1 MGGLNDWLSNIIPN
15 ELKGNL
21 GKIAAIGAATYFG
34 YKGLKYGLPKTS
46 EYLFGTPVQGFTRG
60 YISGTKGKIGSGG
73 FMETM
78 STIGE
83 TFDKYKDNPL
93 VKFGKGMVG
102 TTIDSKTGEQTKAE
116 NDMYLANMRALE
128 TRYTSN
134 KFSGSPVHS
143 GQFQATRIS
152 SPGFSNNRVQE
163 SLGNM
168 AAYMADLQDNG
179 RIDSSALYAEGPK
192 GTTIKLSSSNLASLK
207 SVG

>member
-21 GKIAAIGAATYFG
+21 GKIALAAGAAYYG
-34 YKGLKYGLPKTS
+34 YKGLKYGVPKTS
-46 EYLFGTPVQGFTRG
+46 EYLFGTPGMTAAP
-60 YISGTKGKIGSGG
+60 YASGTKGVISSGG

-83 TFDKYKDNPL
+83 TFDKYKEHPL

-102 TTIDSKTGEQTKAE
+102 TTVGKDGKDQKAE

-134 KFSGSPVHS
+134 KFSGSPVS
-143 GQFQATRIS
+143 AGQFQSTRIQ

-163 SLGNM
+163 SLSSM

-192 GTTIKLSSSNLASLK
+192 GTTIKIGSSKLASLK
-207 SVG
+207 QV

>member
-21 GKIAAIGAATYFG
+21 GKIALAAGAAYYG
-34 YKGLKYGLPKTS
+34 YKGFKYGLPKTS
-46 EYLFGTPVQGFTRG
+46 EYLFGTPGMTAAP
-60 YISGTKGKIGSGG
+60 YASGTKGKIGFGG
-73 FMETM
+73 FMESM

-102 TTIDSKTGEQTKAE
+102 TTVGKGGEPDTKAQ
-116 NDMYLANMRALE
+116 NDMYLAQMRALE
-128 TRYTSN
+128 TRYTAN
-134 KFSGSPVHS
+134 KFSGSPVHA
-143 GQFQATRIS
+143 GQFQATQIS

-163 SLGNM
+163 SLSSM

-192 GTTIKLSSSNLASLK
+192 GTTLKLSSSNLKSLQ

>member
-60 YISGTKGKIGSGG
+60 YIPGTKGKVGSGG

-83 TFDKYKDNPL
+83 TFDKYKDSPL
-93 VKFGKGMVG
+93 VKFGKGMIG
-102 TTIDSKTGEQTKAE
+102 TTVGKGGEPDTKAE
-116 NDMYLANMRALE
+116 NDMYLARMRELE

-143 GQFQATRIS
+143 GQFQSTRMS

>member
-21 GKIAAIGAATYFG
+21 GKVALIAGATYYG
-34 YKGLKYGLPKTS
+34 YKGLKYGVPKTS
-46 EYLFGTPVQGFTRG
+46 EYLFGAAEKGFTRG
-60 YISGTKGKIGSGG
+60 YIPGTKGAVGSGG

-78 STIGE
+78 STIGK

-93 VKFGKGMVG
+93 VKFGKGMIG
-102 TTIDSKTGEQTKAE
+102 TTVGKDGKDQKAE
-116 NDMYLANMRALE
+116 NDMYLAQMRALE
-128 TRYTSN
+128 TRYTAN
-134 KFSGSPVHS
+134 KFSGSPVS
-143 GQFQATRIS
+143 AGQFQSTRIQ

-168 AAYMADLQDNG
+168 MAYMADLQDNG

-192 GTTIKLSSSNLASLK
+192 GTTIKIGSSKLASLRQ
-207 SVG
+207 V

>member
-21 GKIAAIGAATYFG
+21 GTIAAAAGAAYFG
-34 YKGLKYGLPKTS
+34 YQGLKYGYPK
-46 EYLFGTPVQGFTRG
+46 VQSF
-60 YISGTKGKIGSGG
+60 
-73 FMETM
+73 
-78 STIGE
+78 IGE
-83 TFDKYKDNPL
+83 TSKDVFSLGQGYKTEGKGMLGFMQKHKDSPL

-102 TTIDSKTGEQTKAE
+102 TTIGKKGKETKAE

-134 KFSGSPVHS
+134 KFSGSPIAA
-143 GQFQATRIS
+143 GQFQATRVQS
-152 SPGFSNNRVQE
+152 AGFSNNRVQE
-163 SLGNM
+163 SLSSM

-192 GTTIKLSSSNLASLK
+192 GTTIKIGSSKLASLK
-207 SVG
+207 QV

>member
-21 GKIAAIGAATYFG
+21 GTIAAAAGAAYFG
-34 YKGLKYGLPKTS
+34 YKGLKYGYPKVQS
-46 EYLFGTPVQGFTRG
+46 FIGNVQSADFGGPASQYGKEG
-60 YISGTKGKIGSGG
+60 KGMLG
-73 FMETM
+73 FMQ
-78 STIGE
+78 
-83 TFDKYKDNPL
+83 KHKDSPL

-102 TTIDSKTGEQTKAE
+102 TTIGKKGKETKAE

-134 KFSGSPVHS
+134 KFSGSPVS
-143 GQFQATRIS
+143 AGQFQSTRIQ

-163 SLGNM
+163 SLSSM

-192 GTTIKLSSSNLASLK
+192 GTTIKIGSSKLASLK
-207 SVG
+207 QV

>member
-1 MGGLNDWLSNIIPN
+1 MGGLRDWLDDVIPN

-21 GKIAAIGAATYFG
+21 GKIAAVAGATYLG
-34 YKGLKYGLPKTS
+34 YRGLKYGYPK
-46 EYLFGTPVQGFTRG
+46 VQSF
-60 YISGTKGKIGSGG
+60 
-73 FMETM
+73 
-78 STIGE
+78 IGE
-83 TFDKYKDNPL
+83 TSKDVFRGYKTEGKGMLGFMQKHKDSPL

-102 TTIDSKTGEQTKAE
+102 TTIGKKGKETKAE

-134 KFSGSPVHS
+134 KFSGSPVS
-143 GQFQATRIS
+143 AGQFQSTRIQ

-163 SLGNM
+163 SLSSM

-192 GTTIKLSSSNLASLK
+192 GTTIKIGSSKLASLK
-207 SVG
+207 QV

>member
-21 GKIAAIGAATYFG
+21 GTIAAIAGAAYFG
-34 YKGLKYGLPKTS
+34 YKGFKYGLPKTS
-46 EYLFGTPVQGFTRG
+46 EYLFGTPGMTAAP
-60 YISGTKGKIGSGG
+60 YASGTKGVISSGG

-83 TFDKYKDNPL
+83 TFDKYKEHPL

-102 TTIDSKTGEQTKAE
+102 TTVGKDGKDQKAE

-134 KFSGSPVHS
+134 KFSGSPIS
-143 GQFQATRIS
+143 AGQFQSTRIQ

-163 SLGNM
+163 SLSSM

-192 GTTIKLSSSNLASLK
+192 GTTIKIGSSKLASLK
-207 SVG
+207 QV